1 MIGVQYAA
9 CGVLDA
15 RILLT
20 STAMGLLVT
29 NILYSHSVLDR
40 QADARMDK
48 TTLALLLDKR
58 GPSFSP
64 RRCSTS
70 CLLS

>member
-48 TTLALLLDKR
+48 R
-58 GPSFSP
+58 
-64 RRCSTS
+64 
-70 CLLS
+70 LLSICGVRSRISWTGCIRILS